1 VSIVY
6 RERPSAAG
14 AVVWT
19 SVVQPGQRRIL
30 PDGCM
35 DLIWDGDEVMIA
47 GPDTE
52 AFLYEGRPGTTL
64 TGLRFAPGA
73 APTVIRAPADEFLN
87 ARVPLGAV
95 WSRADVTKL
104 YDQLHEAERIGAVLD
119 ALARRADPDLLT
131 RAVAA
136 AAERGDTVA
145 TIAGD
150 AGMSARQLQ
159 RRCRVAFGYGA
170 KTLTRILRMGRALD
184 LARVGTDFA
193 RAAADTGYADQA
205 PFTREVKELTG
216 VAPRQLVGR
225 SEPRST

>member
-1 VSIVY
+1 MTIVY

-19 SVVQPGQRRIL
+19 SVVQSGARRVL

-35 DLIWDGDEVMIA
+35 DLIWDGDEVLIA

-52 AFLYEGRPGTTL
+52 AFWYEGRPGTTL

-73 APTVIRAPADEFLN
+73 APTIIGAPADEFLN
-87 ARVPLGAV
+87 SRVPLDAV
-95 WSRADVTKL
+95 WSRADAARL
-104 YDQLHEAERIGAVLD
+104 YDELREAERIGAVLD

-136 AAERGDTVA
+136 AARRGDTVA
-145 TIAGD
+145 VIAD
-150 AGMSARQLQ
+150 NAGVSARQLQ
-159 RRCRVAFGYGA
+159 RRCRAAFGYGA

-184 LARVGTDFA
+184 LARAGTDFA
-193 RAAADTGYADQA
+193 RVAAETGYADQA
-205 PFTREVKELTG
+205 HFTREVKELTG

-225 SEPRST
+225 SAPRST